1 MVKAKE
7 RTGGKFAQLDWRRMV
22 KPEKELEA
30 PGFRG
35 AVVFDWI

>member
-22 KPEKELEA
+22 KPKKELEENLLN
-30 PGFRG
+30 
-35 AVVFDWI
+35 WIGGEW